1 VTGQAA
7 PVLPEWLAYGALV
20 WDAATEQEGI
30 VHGIGS
36 PYRLEDT
43 PSCVWLLPQGG
54 GHEWRVDIKDVRPY
68 TPGIAAA
75 AREAR

>member
-1 VTGQAA
+1 MTGQKGPA
-7 PVLPEWLAYGALV
+7 LPEWLHHGALV
-20 WDAATEQEGI
+20 RDLATEREGI

-36 PYRLEDT
+36 PYRLESS

-68 TPGIAAA
+68 VPAGGGEWE
-75 AREAR
+75 R